1 MLYIMLLQYIVVLY
15 GFNTYNYNL
24 YKTFFW
30 VFFCVFFTS
39 NKNPYCFYINTIK
52 HRVDKG
58 SAENNE

>member
-1 MLYIMLLQYIVVLY
+1 MILLYIIVLY
-15 GFNTYNYNL
+15 IFITYNYIL
-24 YKTFFW
+24 YKTFFR

-39 NKNPYCFYINTIK
+39 SKNPYCFYTNTIK

>member
-1 MLYIMLLQYIVVLY
+1 MLLLYIIVLY
-15 GFNTYNYNL
+15 GFITYNYNL

-30 VFFCVFFTS
+30 VFFYILFTS
-39 NKNPYCFYINTIK
+39 NKNPYCFYTNTIK